1 MTKKQT
7 NAATPVE
14 PAVQPTPVQ
23 PVPVAPEAPA
33 PQPVQA
39 APVEPVAQPAP
50 APQPVQTPVANTVP
64 TPTPPINP
72 ATAAGTTPNAFASIV
87 AKLSTLGVGPIV
99 TIAVVAVLLVGGVIL
114 GTVSSTPKSVFK
126 GAINKVYKLSNTALD
141 SYETYL
147 EEYDLTENAAHI
159 TGDFAIE
166 TNLEDFDGYEL
177 DKISL
182 GFDIGVD
189 YKSEILK
196 VGADLKGKKEKISFD
211 AAYQK
216 DEMYIASSLFEE
228 ILKIDSEMMSELGIE
243 VDFNELKEQI
253 KTYEKEYDSD
263 PETYEYIVKS
273 IKDALIKALDSE
285 YMEKEKDTIDV
296 LDKELRVTKNSYV
309 FKDKS
314 VKAMLK
320 TVAEELLDDK
330 DFAKKMADAM
340 GVEKSDVKELL
351 KQIKKSAS
359 DIDFDEKL
367 AFNIYTKGLFNS
379 LAGIGLE
386 VEGKEYISMYTDGKN
401 VEITFD
407 NHEKDEYSAQK
418 LVITIE
424 KDGKG
429 YKAKVKENKEK
440 ILEMNI
446 KEATDETI
454 DMTMTAYEEGEKA
467 ASIGIYL
474 NVVQKKNTFSGS
486 YKFKVTEGESKEYVG
501 FSGKYTIAIEKE
513 LDEMKVKNAVSI
525 EELDTEKVSANIEK
539 VMEKDEALGAILKD
553 TIEELEEEMLDLN
566 YIGMSEVNVDKAKK
580 LLTNTKATVLYVGD
594 TYYSSYSNPD
604 ASKLLYNLESLQ
616 TELDFYSYYLDEY
629 DVTTEFE
636 ELIKGPETNCGVLTP
651 ETNTETTPSTD
662 TPTTETPVTDT
673 PTTDTQTQVEGEQT
687 QTKDENVVGEGTT
700 TNCVPKPIVYP
711 GIYLIKDGKI
721 QKAITGTITYDE
733 LKTALASIG
742 IE

>member
-14 PAVQPTPVQ
+14 PVAQPTPAQ
-23 PVPVAPEAPA
+23 SAQVAPEAPA

-39 APVEPVAQPAP
+39 APVEPVAQPVSTA
-50 APQPVQTPVANTVP
+50 QPVQTPVANTVP

-72 ATAAGTTPNAFASIV
+72 ATATGTTPNAFANII

-99 TIAVVAVLLVGGVIL
+99 TIAAVAVLLVGGVIL
-114 GTVSSTPKSVFK
+114 GTISSTPKSVFK
-126 GAINKVYKLSNTALD
+126 GAINKVYKLSNNALD

-147 EEYDLTENAAHI
+147 KEYDLTEKAAHV

-166 TNLEDFDGYEL
+166 TNIEDFDGYEL

-182 GFDIGVD
+182 GFDVGVD

-196 VGADLKGKKEKISFD
+196 VGADLKGKKEKITFD
-211 AAYQK
+211 AAYQEN
-216 DEMYIASSLFEE
+216 EMYIASSLFEE
-228 ILKIDSEMMSELGIE
+228 VLKIDSEMMSELGIE
-243 VDFNELKEQI
+243 VDFEELKEQI
-253 KTYEKEYDSD
+253 KTYEKQYDSD
-263 PETYEYIVKS
+263 PETYEYIIKS

-285 YMEKEKDTIDV
+285 YMEKEKDTIEV
-296 LDKELRVTKNSYV
+296 LDKELKVTKNSYV

-320 TVAEELLDDK
+320 TVAEELLEDK
-330 DFAKKMADAM
+330 DFAKKMSDAM

-359 DIDFDEKL
+359 DIDFDGKL
-367 AFNIYTKGLFNS
+367 AFNIYTRGLFNS

-386 VEGKEYISMYTDGKN
+386 VEGKEYISIYNDGKN
-401 VEITFD
+401 AEIIFD

-440 ILEMNI
+440 ILEIDI

-454 DMTMTAYEEGEKA
+454 DMTMTAYEDGEKA

-474 NVVQKKNTFSGS
+474 SVVQKKNTFNGE
-486 YKFKVTEGESKEYVG
+486 YKIKVTEGESKEYVG

-513 LDEMKVKNAVSI
+513 LEEMKVKNAVSI
-525 EELDTEKVSANIEK
+525 EELDTEKVSSNIEK

-604 ASKLLYNLESLQ
+604 ASKLLYNLETLQ

-636 ELIKGPETNCGVLTP
+636 ALIKGPETNCGVLTP
-651 ETNTETTPSTD
+651 ETNTENTPTTDTPTTD
-662 TPTTETPVTDT
+662 TPTTETPATE
-673 PTTDTQTQVEGEQT
+673 TQTQVEEEQT
-687 QTKDENVVGEGTT
+687 QTNDETVVGDGTT
-700 TNCVPKPIVYP
+700 TNCVPKPIEYP

-721 QKAITGTITYDE
+721 QKAITGTTTYDE

>member
-1 MTKKQT
+1 MTKNQT

-64 TPTPPINP
+64 TPTPPIST
-72 ATAAGTTPNAFASIV
+72 AAAGTTPNAFANIV

-99 TIAVVAVLLVGGVIL
+99 TIAAVAILLVGGVIL
-114 GTVSSTPKSVFK
+114 GAVSSTPKSVFK

-147 EEYDLTENAAHI
+147 EEYDLTENAAHV

-182 GFDIGVD
+182 GFDVGVD

-211 AAYQK
+211 AAYQEN
-216 DEMYIASSLFEE
+216 EMYIASSLFEE

-243 VDFNELKEQI
+243 VDFEELKEQI

-263 PETYEYIVKS
+263 PETYEYIVKAV
-273 IKDALIKALDSE
+273 KNALIKALDSE

-309 FKDKS
+309 FKDKA

-330 DFAKKMADAM
+330 EFAKKMADAM
-340 GVEKSDVKELL
+340 GVEKSEVKELL

-359 DIDFDEKL
+359 DIDFDGKIAL
-367 AFNIYTKGLFNS
+367 NIYTKGLFNS
-379 LAGIGLE
+379 LAGVGVE
-386 VEGKEYISMYTDGKN
+386 VEGKEYLSMYTDGKN

-407 NHEKDEYSAQK
+407 NHEKDEYSAEK

-424 KDGKG
+424 KNGKG

-440 ILEMNI
+440 ILELDI

-454 DMTMTAYEEGEKA
+454 DMTMTAYEDGEKA

-474 NVVQKKNTFSGS
+474 SVVQKKNTFSGS

-513 LDEMKVKNAVSI
+513 LEEMKVKNAVSI
-525 EELDTEKVSANIEK
+525 EELDTEKVSNNIEK
-539 VMEKDEALGAILKD
+539 VIEKDEALGAILKD

-580 LLTNTKATVLYVGD
+580 LLTSTKATVLYVGD

-636 ELIKGPETNCGVLTP
+636 ALIKGPETNCGVLTP
-651 ETNTETTPSTD
+651 EPNTETTPSTD
-662 TPTTETPVTDT
+662 TPTPET

-687 QTKDENVVGEGTT
+687 QPQDENVVGEGTT
-700 TNCVPKPIVYP
+700 TNCVPKPIAYP
-711 GIYLIKDGKI
+711 AIYLIKDGKI
-721 QKAITGTITYDE
+721 QKTITGTTTYDE